1 MRMWKKTIKQTN
13 RSKASNSLDEK
24 LFILQEYF
32 GNHLFKH
39 RKLMI
44 EMQSQ
49 LKFVDVCQTGDVKTI
64 AQFAEAQV
72 NKRNKVEE
80 EIKI

>member
-1 MRMWKKTIKQTN
+1 
-13 RSKASNSLDEK
+13 
-24 LFILQEYF
+24 
-32 GNHLFKH
+32 
-39 RKLMI
+39 MI